1 MSQPDLV
8 IRGRRVVLPE
18 GTRAASI
25 HVRGGRVVAVGGYD
39 DAPRG
44 CALVEAGEDAC
55 VMPGL
60 VDTHVHVN
68 EPGRTEWEGFETATR
83 AAAAGGT
90 TTIVEMPLNSI
101 PATTTLESLGAKLAA
116 AAGKCAVD
124 VAFWGGAVPGN
135 VPELRRMH
143 EAGVVGFKCF
153 LVESGVAEF
162 PHVTEDDLRAAMA
175 EVARLGALLI
185 AHAEVSAPID
195 AALARE
201 AEAGADPRAYSTFL
215 RTRPREAEDRAVE
228 LLIRLSRETGARA
241 HVVHHSSAGAL
252 PLLRA
257 AMAAG
262 ARVTAETCP
271 HYLAFAA
278 EEIAD
283 GATELKCCP
292 PIRERENC
300 ERLWAALDEGLIA
313 MIVSDHSP
321 CPPALKQ
328 REAGDFLQAWG
339 GISSLQ
345 LRLPVVWTEA
355 RRRGHAA
362 EKLGG
367 WLAGAPARLAG
378 LAERKGAIRVGG
390 DADIVVWKPDETFRV
405 EPDLLRHRHK
415 LTPYAGRTLS
425 GVVEQ
430 TFLRGELI
438 YERGETVG
446 APRGELLLNRG
457 RGDD

>member
-1 MSQPDLV
+1 MSQPDLI
-8 IRGRRVVLPE
+8 IRGRRAVLAG

-25 HVRGGRVVAVGGYD
+25 HIGGGRIVAVGDYD

-44 CALVEAGEDAC
+44 CAIVEAGDNAL

-83 AAAAGGT
+83 ASAAGGT

-101 PATTTLESLGAKLAA
+101 PATTTLEGLEIKLAA
-116 AAGKCAVD
+116 AEGKCAVD

-135 VPELRRMH
+135 VAELRRMH
-143 EAGVVGFKCF
+143 ESGVVGFKCF

-162 PHVTEDDLRAAMA
+162 PHVGEEDLRAAMR
-175 EVARLGALLI
+175 EVARLDALLI

-201 AEAGADPRAYSTFL
+201 TDAEADPRAYATFL

-228 LLIRLSRETGARA
+228 LLIRLSRETGART
-241 HVVHHSSAGAL
+241 HIVHHSSSDAL

-257 AMAAG
+257 AKRDGVAI
-262 ARVTAETCP
+262 TAETCP

-278 EEIAD
+278 EEIKD
-283 GATELKCCP
+283 GATEFKCCP

-300 ERLWAALDEGLIA
+300 EKLWAALDEELIG

-321 CPPALKQ
+321 CPPDLKR
-328 REAGDFLQAWG
+328 RETGDFLQAWG

-355 RRRGHAA
+355 RRRGHTV
-362 EKLGG
+362 EKLAE
-367 WLAGAPARLAG
+367 WLAAAPARLAG
-378 LAERKGAIRVGG
+378 LDERKGALRVGA
-390 DADIVVWKPDETFRV
+390 DADIIIWKPDETFRV
-405 EPDLLRHRHK
+405 EPEQLRHRHK
-415 LTPYAGRTLS
+415 LTPYAGQTLS

-438 YERGETVG
+438 YERGEMVG
-446 APRGELLLNRG
+446 VPRGEFLLRRG
-457 RGDD
+457 RGDA